1 MSSVILGTAG
11 HVDHGKTVL
20 VETLTGINTDRWEE
34 ERQRGIT
41 IDLGFAPFPS
51 PSGDVELSVVD
62 VPGHED
68 FVKNMLAGATGFD
81 VLLLVVAADEGPM
94 PQTREHLW
102 IARLLGVEHGIVAI
116 TKSDLV
122 DSEWR
127 GLVTES
133 VKEELEKVF
142 GSIDWPVIPV
152 SAVTGDGIDSLRAA
166 ILETA
171 RNLRARR
178 DDDLFRMPVDRSFSV
193 RGVGTVA
200 TGTIW
205 GGRIDVGAEVRI
217 LPGDRRARIRGIQV
231 HNRDAQSG
239 VAGQR
244 AALALVG
251 VERSELG
258 RGDVLTSSPV
268 WRPTRYLD
276 AELHLVPD
284 SPWPLKHWQRVRFHI
299 GTAETLARVVLL
311 DRERLEPGDSA
322 VVQFRLEQPAVARAG
337 DRYVLRFYS
346 PVTTIGGGVI
356 VDPWARRHGR
366 RVGKDAVERLRR
378 VTSMVLKDRL
388 LHVIDGR
395 DDGAADAELA
405 ILVGSPPAQL
415 LADLQELSSQEGRI
429 RQIGGRWYGQ
439 AAFGTARE
447 KLLAKLSQGHAQDHG
462 ALGVSLESLRS
473 SAAAPPEL
481 VNAVISDLQQE
492 GAIRVEGSV
501 AAMYDHVPQL
511 SEDQQKIAQAARA
524 LIGAAELAPPTLKDL
539 AAATGVPGD
548 RLLPVLKFLVQ
559 QGELVGVTADLYYDS
574 GAISRLKEQVRAI
587 LGQGQTATP
596 SELRQAL
603 GVSRKYLIPLLEYLD
618 AVGFTRR
625 VGQGRT
631 LRESP

>member
-51 PSGDVELSVVD
+51 PLGDVELSVVD

-205 GGRIDVGAEVRI
+205 GGRIDVGAEVNI
-217 LPGDRRARIRGIQV
+217 LPGDRRARVRGIQV
-231 HNRDAQSG
+231 HNSDAQSG

-251 VERSELG
+251 IERSEVR

-284 SPWPLKHWQRVRFHI
+284 SPWPLNTCAPEQSQSPF
-299 GTAETLARVVLL
+299 LAR
-311 DRERLEPGDSA
+311 
-322 VVQFRLEQPAVARAG
+322 
-337 DRYVLRFYS
+337 
-346 PVTTIGGGVI
+346 
-356 VDPWARRHGR
+356 GR
-366 RVGKDAVERLRR
+366 
-378 VTSMVLKDRL
+378 
-388 LHVIDGR
+388 
-395 DDGAADAELA
+395 
-405 ILVGSPPAQL
+405 
-415 LADLQELSSQEGRI
+415 
-429 RQIGGRWYGQ
+429 
-439 AAFGTARE
+439 
-447 KLLAKLSQGHAQDHG
+447 
-462 ALGVSLESLRS
+462 
-473 SAAAPPEL
+473 
-481 VNAVISDLQQE
+481 
-492 GAIRVEGSV
+492 
-501 AAMYDHVPQL
+501 
-511 SEDQQKIAQAARA
+511 
-524 LIGAAELAPPTLKDL
+524 
-539 AAATGVPGD
+539 
-548 RLLPVLKFLVQ
+548 
-559 QGELVGVTADLYYDS
+559 
-574 GAISRLKEQVRAI
+574 
-587 LGQGQTATP
+587 
-596 SELRQAL
+596 
-603 GVSRKYLIPLLEYLD
+603 
-618 AVGFTRR
+618 
-625 VGQGRT
+625 
-631 LRESP
+631 